1 MGVKSLDD
9 APFVDILSADG
20 KGGGDDLV
28 AIIDDLRRATGVV
41 RTPVGA
47 MVIRRD
53 LVQGLLADRRLG
65 TSMLQIA
72 AIQGVTDG
80 IVYDLLRNSLLVVEG
95 DDHARIR
102 RLVNRAFTPRA
113 VDRHRPVMQDILG
126 SLLDPVVARG
136 RCELMGEVAEHYP
149 IRVICHLLGVPD
161 EDLGDFTA
169 WARAVAWVLSFA
181 LSTHRDEAEWGAMQ
195 IDAYVGRLVES
206 RRREPADD
214 MVTELVQA
222 EEAGDRLSD
231 WELRALIGGLLF
243 AGFDTTRNQLGL
255 ALAVFCEH
263 PDQWALLGSQP
274 ALAAR
279 AVDEV
284 MRFAGAVR
292 AVPRVVVEP
301 LSVDGYELPL
311 GTLVTLSTG
320 AANRDPTAFVDP
332 GTFDITVA
340 REPHLTFGGGPHYCL
355 GANLARAEMQE
366 ALAAMAARMP
376 GLVLDGEPTWR
387 EPMGIFGPETL
398 PLRFG

>member
-1 MGVKSLDD
+1 VKSLDD
-9 APFVDILSADG
+9 APFVDIFSAAPTG
-20 KGGGDDLV
+20 ARDDLV
-28 AIIDDLRRATGVV
+28 DVIDDLRRTTGVV

-65 TSMLQIA
+65 TAMLQIA
-72 AIQGVTDG
+72 AIQGVTEG
-80 IVYDLLRNSLLVVEG
+80 IVHDLLRNSLLVVEG
-95 DDHARIR
+95 DDHGRIR

-113 VDRHRPVMQDILG
+113 VDRHRPVMREIVG
-126 SLLDPVVARG
+126 SLLDPVAGRG
-136 RCELMGEVAEHYP
+136 RCEFMSEVADHYP
-149 IRVICHLLGVPD
+149 IRVMCHLLGVPD
-161 EDLGDFTA
+161 EDLGEFTA
-169 WARAVAWVLSFA
+169 WARAVTWVLSFA
-181 LSTHRDEAEWGAMQ
+181 LSAHREEAEWGAAQ
-195 IDAYVGRLVES
+195 LDAYVGRLVES
-206 RRREPADD
+206 RRRQPGDD

-255 ALAVFCEH
+255 ALALFCDH
-263 PDQWALLGSQP
+263 PDQWALLGSDP
-274 ALAAR
+274 SLAAR

-301 LSVDGYELPL
+301 LAVDGYELQV
-311 GTLVTLSTG
+311 GTIVALSTG
-320 AANRDPTAFVDP
+320 AANRDPAAFADP

-340 REPHLTFGGGPHYCL
+340 REPPLTFGGGPHYCL

-376 GLVLDGEPTWR
+376 SIALDGEPTWR

-398 PLRFG
+398 PLRFA

>member
-1 MGVKSLDD
+1 VKSLDD
-9 APFVDILSADG
+9 APFVDIFSAG
-20 KGGGDDLV
+20 TTGGGDDLV
-28 AIIDDLRRATGVV
+28 PIIDDLRRSTGVV

-47 MVIRRD
+47 MIIRRD

-65 TSMLQIA
+65 TAMLQIA
-72 AIQGVTDG
+72 AIQGVTEG
-80 IVYDLLRNSLLVVEG
+80 IVYDLLRNSLLVAGG

-113 VDRHRPVMQDILG
+113 VDRHRPVMRGILD

-136 RCELMGEVAEHYP
+136 RCELMGEVADHYP

-169 WARAVAWVLSFA
+169 WARAVTWVLSFA
-181 LSTHRDEAEWGAMQ
+181 LSSHRDEAEWGATQ
-195 IDAYVGRLVES
+195 LDAYVGRLVES
-206 RRREPADD
+206 RRREPRDD

-255 ALAVFCEH
+255 ALALFCEH
-263 PDQWALLGSQP
+263 PDQWALLGSDP
-274 ALAAR
+274 SLASR

-292 AVPRVVVEP
+292 AVPRVVAEP
-301 LSVDGYELPL
+301 LVVDGYELPV
-311 GTLVTLSTG
+311 GTLVALSTG
-320 AANRDPTAFVDP
+320 AANRDPATFVDP

-340 REPHLTFGGGPHYCL
+340 REPQLTFGGGPHYCL
-355 GANLARAEMQE
+355 GANLARAEMHE
-366 ALAAMAARMP
+366 ALTLMAARMP
-376 GLVLDGEPTWR
+376 GVALDGEPTWR
-387 EPMGIFGPETL
+387 EPLGIFGPETL
-398 PLRFG
+398 PLRFGS

>member
-1 MGVKSLDD
+1 VKSLDD
-9 APFVDILSADG
+9 APFVDIFSAG
-20 KGGGDDLV
+20 VGGDIV
-28 AIIDDLRRATGVV
+28 PVIDGLRRETGVV
-41 RTPVGA
+41 RTPIGA
-47 MVIRRD
+47 MVIRRG
-53 LVQGLLADRRLG
+53 LCQALLADRRLG

-95 DDHARIR
+95 DDHTRIR
-102 RLVNRAFTPRA
+102 NLVNRAFTPRA
-113 VDRHRPVMQDILG
+113 VDRHRPVMRAIIG
-126 SLLDPVVARG
+126 ALLDPVVARG
-136 RCELMGEVAEHYP
+136 RCELMSEVADHYP
-149 IRVICHLLGVPD
+149 IRVMCHLLGVPD
-161 EDLGDFTA
+161 KDLGDFTA
-169 WARAVAWVLSFA
+169 WARAVSWVLSFS
-181 LSTHRDEAEWGAMQ
+181 LSLHREEAEWGATQ
-195 IDAYVGRLVES
+195 LDAYVGQLIAD
-206 RRREPADD
+206 RRRRPRDD

-231 WELRALIGGLLF
+231 WELRALVGGLLF

-255 ALAVFCEH
+255 ALAVFTDH
-263 PDQWALLGSQP
+263 TDQWALLGSQP
-274 ALAAR
+274 SLASQ

-292 AVPRVVVEP
+292 AVPRVVVEEVT
-301 LSVDGYELPL
+301 VDGYTLPA
-311 GTLVTLSTG
+311 GTLVALSTG
-320 AANRDPTAFVDP
+320 AANRDPAAYADP

-376 GLVLDGEPTWR
+376 GLALDGEPTWR